1 MLINII
7 IIIILSFFFSIVA
20 PSPPVG
26 PIEFSNINRT
36 SVTVTWQPPEDDGGA
51 KVKEYILE
59 AKEATRTSWSRVATV
74 SSVSTSYDV
83 EKLKDKQE
91 YVFRVSAVNS
101 IGQSEPLV
109 SDKVQLTSP
118 YGKLPAA
125 TQIYFKPLFFI
136 KIGKIYCI

>member
-1 MLINII
+1 L
-7 IIIILSFFFSIVA
+7 SIVA

-26 PIEFSNINRT
+26 PIEFSNITCT

-59 AKEATRTSWSRVATV
+59 AKEVTRASWTKVATV
-74 SSVSTSYDV
+74 SSVSTSYDA

-91 YVFRVSAVNS
+91 YLFRVSAVNS
-101 IGQSEPLV
+101 VGQSEPLV

-118 YGKLPAA
+118 YGKLHVV
-125 TQIYFKPLFFI
+125 I
-136 KIGKIYCI
+136 